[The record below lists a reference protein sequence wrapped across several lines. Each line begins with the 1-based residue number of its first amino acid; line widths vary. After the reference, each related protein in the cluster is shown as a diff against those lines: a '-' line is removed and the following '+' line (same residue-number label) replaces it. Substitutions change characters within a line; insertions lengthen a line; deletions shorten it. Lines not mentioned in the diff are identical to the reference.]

1 MRENQI
7 RVAILA
13 ILVATLG
20 TPSGADAD
28 PASACAEIR
37 SACEAAGFVRGGAK
51 TGNGLRRD
59 CIAPIMSGTV
69 PSRGTTKPLPHVA
82 ASLVADCKSQK
93 SAAAD
98 FRRGVLGE
106 VMQHLFS
113 GEKIIPN
120 FGQRRTPPSQ
130 EAEPESEVPAPEA
143 SPQPDG
149 KQQI

>member
-1 MRENQI
+1 MRVNQI
-7 RVAILA
+7 RVTILG
-13 ILVATLG
+13 ILVAALG
-20 TPSGADAD
+20 TLCGADAA

-59 CIAPIMSGTV
+59 CIVPIMNGTL
-69 PSRGTTKPLPHVA
+69 PSRGNTKPLPHVA
-82 ASLVADCKSQK
+82 ASLVAECKSQK

-106 VMQHLFS
+106 VMQRLFS

-120 FGQRRTPPSQ
+120 FGQRSTRPSQ